1 MPIHQMMKN
10 LLAPAVCIAVTV
22 SSLPAQSLPVSN
34 IWLFQTAPGPDV
46 WSVTQPQFLTAF
58 NARGYNNQPYFA
70 TDDQLWIT
78 VQYGLQTDI
87 HELNLAS
94 RTQTP
99 LVETPGTSEY
109 SAGQRPES
117 AVLTVV
123 RVEADS
129 TQRLWAFPFD
139 GYPPEPLFPDIRGV
153 GYYAWLSETQAA
165 LFIVGKTDQE
175 HTLVV
180 ADMTTPDAVPVR
192 VSAGIGRCLRTTTD
206 GRLVFVHK
214 ATPQTWFLKTYE
226 HKTRRFLTVAVMPT
240 NTEDFVLLPSGGYLC
255 AAGSRLLQLDAA
267 GAWRPVADLSAFGIS
282 SISRMAMNG
291 KWQLAVVAQEP

>member
-10 LLAPAVCIAVTV
+10 LLAPAIYIAITV

-34 IWLFQTAPGPDV
+34 IWLFQTAPGADA

-70 TDDQLWIT
+70 TDDRLWIT
-78 VQYGLQTDI
+78 VQHGLQTDI

-94 RTQTP
+94 RTHTA
-99 LVETPGTSEY
+99 LVETPGTAEY
-109 SAGQRPES
+109 SAGQRPKS

-139 GYPPEPLFPDIRGV
+139 GYPPEPLFPGIRGV

-175 HTLVV
+175 HTLVM
-180 ADMTTPDAVPVR
+180 AETTAPDAPPVR
-192 VSAGIGRCLRTTTD
+192 ISAGIGRCLRTTPD
-206 GRLVFVHK
+206 GKLVYVHK
-214 ATPQTWFLKTYE
+214 ATDQTWFLKTYE
-226 HKTRRFLTVAVMPT
+226 PDTRRFATVAVMPP

-255 AAGSRLLQLDAA
+255 ATGSRLLQLDAA
-267 GAWRPVADLSAFGIS
+267 GAWKPVGDLSVFGIS
-282 SISRMAMNG
+282 RISRMAINE
-291 KWQLAVVAQEP
+291 KWQLAVVSQEP